1 MPAND
6 NEITEARMA
15 IKELLKD
22 SDIFLSSQMGR
33 GDSHSSLARSVERL
47 RNLYLR
53 LNFETLPE
61 LSRDYVR
68 VLKESAE
75 KSHGAF
81 TDAVQITDEGVR
93 MVFGGHESKIDAAYD
108 DAFRVLVHIVSYQ
121 LSSHDFDALEKQA
134 EQTVEKINLLNKD
147 THQTAEE
154 VKQKVASIYEDTVGM
169 AQQQAVSEQMAA
181 FHEEAEDG
189 KKAAT
194 NWLLAC
200 GISVVGF
207 FLVALWSAL
216 SLPDMDSTGEVVFY
230 VATRLAAFS
239 VFVYALFFCAK
250 NYAAHRHNYV
260 VNKHRFNAL
269 RTYRA
274 FIEASPTAETRNIVL
289 MQAARC
295 IYEQRDSGYTK
306 SGGNDGNTVNLSPVE
321 TIQKVA
327 KAADDN

>member
-1 MPAND
+1 MPAD
-6 NEITEARMA
+6 SRQVTDARMA
-15 IKELLKD
+15 IKAMLKD
-22 SDIFLSSQMGR
+22 FDIFLSSGR
-33 GDSHSSLARSVERL
+33 SGSVSSLEQAVKRL
-47 RNLYLR
+47 RDLFLL
-53 LNFETLPE
+53 LNFDTLEHLP
-61 LSRDYVR
+61 
-68 VLKESAE
+68 KEWVAHIKNHATEAHRHFSFAVE
-75 KSHGAF
+75 ITDQGVGTISHGQDREIDNVYDRSF
-81 TDAVQITDEGVR
+81 N
-93 MVFGGHESKIDAAYD
+93 VFVSAACYQ
-108 DAFRVLVHIVSYQ
+108 VSSLGLDGFKTHAQ
-121 LSSHDFDALEKQA
+121 
-134 EQTVEKINLLNKD
+134 QTVEQINTLNKE
-147 THQTAEE
+147 TQKTAEE
-154 VKQKVASIYEDTVGM
+154 AKQKFDSVFKDAVEM

-181 FHEEAEDG
+181 FQEEANDG
-189 KKAAT
+189 KDAAE
-194 NWLLAC
+194 NWLWAC

-216 SLPDMDSTGEVVFY
+216 DLPNMDSTGEVVFY
-230 VATRLAAFS
+230 AVTRLAAFS

-274 FIEASPTAETRNIVL
+274 FIEASPTPETRNIVL